1 MWHKTLT
8 SIGAGSQRNKNKA
21 MAYSHLERAN
31 DLEPSDGHRVLRE
44 ECPLHREE
52 NFDPPFY
59 VVSRHDDVIEILKS
73 PKLWG
78 NADGPGVFYQKGGVL
93 GSADDPDHARQRK
106 VLREIFLPS
115 KMRSLENRLK
125 KIRDDLWKVFEKP
138 GNGDFVDLF
147 AFPFPAF
154 AIAEILGVDPKDRE
168 KFHKWADDI
177 VAGLGG
183 GDLELVDKANLEL
196 WSYIDELVEERLM
209 LMEKGEQLPDDAIS
223 TMTIAFSNGQLSR
236 REIQQ
241 LGHQLLVAGH
251 ETTASLLAL
260 MIYRL
265 SAEPEL
271 LNELKSN
278 RNLIELAVEEFLR
291 FDSPVQGLFRT
302 NSETCPVLDTTI
314 PARTKLQAMFASAN
328 RDPAIWEDPDSIRF
342 DRDPKLARQH
352 LAFGWGVHYCIG
364 APLARLEA
372 CLALEKIVESLTT
385 IEVLEEPPTTPP
397 FILRGFTKL
406 NIRWT

>member
-1 MWHKTLT
+1 MT
-8 SIGAGSQRNKNKA
+8 
-21 MAYSHLERAN
+21 YSHLERAN

-44 ECPLHREE
+44 KCPLHLEE

-78 NADGPGVFYQKGGVL
+78 NSDGPGVFYQKGGVL

-106 VLREIFLPS
+106 VLREVFLPS
-115 KMRSLENRLK
+115 KMRSMENRLK
-125 KIRDDLWKVFEKP
+125 VIRNDLWKVFEKP
-138 GNGDFVDLF
+138 GSGDFVDLF

-154 AIAEILGVDPKDRE
+154 AIAEILGVDPEDRE
-168 KFHKWADDI
+168 KFHRWADDI

-183 GDLELVDKANLEL
+183 GDLELVNEANLEL
-196 WSYIDELVEERLM
+196 WSYIDELVEERLL
-209 LMEKGEQLPDDAIS
+209 LMETGNQLPDDAIS
-223 TMTIAFSNGQLSR
+223 TMTIAFSKGQLSR

-265 SAEPEL
+265 SAQPEL
-271 LNELKSN
+271 LTELKN
-278 RNLIELAVEEFLR
+278 DRNLIEPAVEEFLR

-302 NSETCPVLDTTI
+302 NSSSCPVLDSVI
-314 PARTKLQAMFASAN
+314 PAGTKLQAMFASAN
-328 RDPAIWEDPDSIRF
+328 RDPEIWDDPDLIRF
-342 DRDPKLARQH
+342 DRDPRLSRQH

-372 CLALEKIVESLTT
+372 HLALEKIVESFTT

>member
-1 MWHKTLT
+1 MT
-8 SIGAGSQRNKNKA
+8 
-21 MAYSHLERAN
+21 YSHLERAN

-44 ECPLHREE
+44 KCPLHLEE

-73 PKLWG
+73 PELWG
-78 NADGPGVFYQKGGVL
+78 NSDGPGVFYQKGGVL

-106 VLREIFLPS
+106 VLREVFLPS
-115 KMRSLENRLK
+115 KMRSMENRLK
-125 KIRDDLWKVFEKP
+125 MIRNDLWKVFEKP
-138 GNGDFVDLF
+138 GSGDFVDLF

-154 AIAEILGVDPKDRE
+154 AIAEILGVDPEDRE
-168 KFHKWADDI
+168 KFHRWADDI

-183 GDLELVDKANLEL
+183 GDLELVNEANLEL
-196 WSYIDELVEERLM
+196 WSYIDELVEERLL
-209 LMEKGEQLPDDAIS
+209 LMETGNQLPDDAIS

-265 SAEPEL
+265 SAQPEL
-271 LNELKSN
+271 LTELKN
-278 RNLIELAVEEFLR
+278 DHNLIEPAIEEFLR

-302 NSETCPVLDTTI
+302 NSSSCPVLDSVI
-314 PARTKLQAMFASAN
+314 PAGTKLQAMFASAN
-328 RDPAIWEDPDSIRF
+328 RDPEIWDDPDSIRF
-342 DRDPKLARQH
+342 DRDPRLSRQH

-372 CLALEKIVESLTT
+372 HLALEKIVESFTT
-385 IEVLEEPPTTPP
+385 IEILEEPPTTPP